1 MSKELVAEASMD
13 SIAEWRPLNKD
24 QNHENMLF
32 DRMLNGF
39 AYHKIILDDSGKPVD
54 YVFLDINDTFEKMTG
69 LRKEK
74 VIGKRVTDVIKG
86 IETDP
91 ADWIGVYGRVA
102 LTEEPVQFENYAKQ
116 LDKWFRVSAY
126 CPRKGYFVALF
137 EEITEQKR
145 VEGELRKAR
154 RDWELTFDNMPDYVA
169 VLDKDF
175 RIVRANKPF
184 ANYFGA
190 DPESIKGLFCYKCVH
205 GTTFPP
211 DFCPNVLALK
221 DGKEHT
227 AEVFEPRLGG
237 YFIVSVTPLI
247 DEDGKVS
254 GSIHVARN
262 ITERKKVEEKALLA
276 LANSKQRQ
284 HEISALLKASQAVL
298 QNKDFEGAARAIFN
312 SCKELLG
319 ATAGYV
325 ALLNDDGTENDVL
338 FLDAGGSSCTVDP
351 SLPMPIRGLRAKA
364 YDSGQVVVENCFQRS
379 QWKRFMPEGHV
390 ELRNVLFAPLIIQQK
405 TVGVIGLANKA
416 EVFTER
422 DCEMAKSFGE
432 LASIS
437 LVNSRMIDMLEEN
450 RKELEAHSTML
461 MALVEERTK
470 ELRDS
475 ERLAAIGAT
484 AGMVGHDIRNPL
496 QAIAGELF
504 LANDELKILPEGE
517 CKQQL
522 KESLD
527 CINEQ
532 IMYVNKIV
540 TDLQDFA
547 RPLMPKIEE
556 VHLRKIIDTVL
567 SSLNLPST
575 DRSNVRVDCRVD
587 EDFRL
592 MKVDPSFIQRILQN
606 LITNSIQAMPDG
618 GDLLIDAVR
627 EKDKVRIIVQDTGNG
642 IPASI
647 QDKLFSPLFT
657 TKSKGQGF
665 GLAVVKRLTESLGG
679 IVKFESVLGQGT
691 KFMIDLPP

>member
-1 MSKELVAEASMD
+1 MSRELLADTSMD
-13 SIAEWRPLNKD
+13 SIAELKALYED
-24 QNHENMLF
+24 EVHKSLVF

-54 YVFLDINDTFEKMTG
+54 YVFLEINDAFERMTG
-69 LRKEK
+69 LRKKEI
-74 VIGKRVTDVIKG
+74 IGKRVTGVIKG

-102 LTEEPVQFENYAKQ
+102 LTEAPAQFENYSKQ

-137 EEITEQKR
+137 EDITEQKK

-154 RDWELTFDNMPDYVA
+154 RDWEITFDNMPDFVA
-169 VLDKDF
+169 VLDKNHK
-175 RIVRANKPF
+175 IVRANKPF

-190 DPESIKGLFCYKCVH
+190 DSESIKGLYCYECVH
-205 GTTFPP
+205 GTMFPP
-211 DFCPNVLALK
+211 DFCPHAKALK
-221 DGKEHT
+221 DGREHS
-227 AEVFEPRLGG
+227 AEIFEPRLGG
-237 YFIVSVTPLI
+237 YFIVSVTPLF
-247 DEDGKVS
+247 DEDGQVS

-284 HEISALLKASQAVL
+284 REISALLKASQAVL
-298 QNKDFEGAARAIFN
+298 QHKDFEGSARAIFN

-364 YDSGQVVVENCFQRS
+364 YASGQVVLENRFQNS
-379 QWKRFMPEGHV
+379 GWKKLMPEGHV
-390 ELRNVLFAPLIIQQK
+390 ELKNVLFAPLNIQQR

-416 EVFTER
+416 EGFSKR
-422 DCEMAKSFGE
+422 DGEMAKSFGE
-432 LASIS
+432 LASIA

-450 RKELEAHSTML
+450 RKELEQHSTML

-484 AGMVGHDIRNPL
+484 AGMVGHDVRNPL
-496 QAIAGELF
+496 QAIVGELF
-504 LANDELKILPEGE
+504 LANDELSSLPDGE
-517 CKQQL
+517 CKQRL

-540 TDLQDFA
+540 SDLQDFA
-547 RPLMPKIEE
+547 RPLMPNLED
-556 VHLRKIIDTVL
+556 VNLRRIVDAVL
-567 SSLNLPST
+567 SSVSLPST
-575 DRSNVRVDCRVD
+575 DRSSVRVDCRINENFALLNVD
-587 EDFRL
+587 A
-592 MKVDPSFIQRILQN
+592 SFIQRILQN
-606 LITNSIQAMPDG
+606 LVNNAIQAMPAG

-627 EKDKVRIIVQDTGNG
+627 DKDKVRIIVQDTGSG
-642 IPASI
+642 IPI
-647 QDKLFSPLFT
+647 NVQEKLFSPLFT

-665 GLAVVKRLTESLGG
+665 GLAVVKRLAESLGG

-691 KFMIDLPP
+691 KFIVDLPP